1 MAEARQS
8 NGRCPSSN
16 KGGRRTIIRNQKI
29 SADDA
34 LLSITNLK
42 DKILSGNKN
51 RKTNKRPNMTV
62 FAAYGGVFLII
73 VSIITVGYQPPQP
86 SAGNSSVANATAN
99 TPTITPDSADRL
111 SVDEIVATDVALNLA
126 EQTNMA
132 VAPNVA
138 NLSVSLAAKN
148 ELSQTNDNAIVK
160 PTIIQPTIGNGEIIT
175 YVVKQGDSAATI
187 AASFGL
193 KPETVRWANNLS
205 TDAVTVGASLTIP
218 PTDGV
223 IYTVRAG
230 DTIDKLAT
238 TYTTTKER
246 ITSVNNLEISGLTPG
261 KKIVIPGGILPT
273 EQRPG
278 YVAPVQQRT
287 YTNTGTGFGGSSWR
301 IKVGTPGL
309 AGNGYAYGN
318 CTRYAYDRRIQ
329 LGLKVGNQWGN
340 ASTWSYY
347 AQREGLRVDNS
358 PSVGAVI
365 QNGGGFGHVGIVEK
379 LLPNGDI
386 EISEMNAYV
395 SGGGWN
401 IVSGRTISASQV
413 RYYAYIH

>member
-1 MAEARQS
+1 
-8 NGRCPSSN
+8 
-16 KGGRRTIIRNQKI
+16 
-29 SADDA
+29 
-34 LLSITNLK
+34 
-42 DKILSGNKN
+42 
-51 RKTNKRPNMTV
+51 
-62 FAAYGGVFLII
+62 
-73 VSIITVGYQPPQP
+73 
-86 SAGNSSVANATAN
+86 
-99 TPTITPDSADRL
+99 
-111 SVDEIVATDVALNLA
+111 
-126 EQTNMA
+126 MA

-148 ELSQTNDNAIVK
+148 ELAQTSDIAIVK
-160 PTIIQPTIGNGEIIT
+160 PTIIQPTIGGDEIVT
-175 YVVKQGDSAATI
+175 YVTKEGDSAATV

-193 KPETVRWANNLS
+193 KPETVRWANNLT
-205 TDAVTVGASLTIP
+205 TDAVAVGRTLTIP

-223 IYTVRAG
+223 IYTVRSG
-230 DTIDKLAT
+230 DTIDKLAS
-238 TYTTTKER
+238 TYSTTKER
-246 ITSVNNLEISGLTPG
+246 ITAVNNLEISGLKPG
-261 KKIVIPGGILPT
+261 QKIIIPGGILPT

-278 YVAPVQQRT
+278 YVAPVTYRA
-287 YTNTGTGFGGSSWR
+287 YTNTGAGFGGSSWR

-329 LGLKVGNQWGN
+329 LGLRVGNQWGN

-347 AQREGLRVDNS
+347 AQREGLRVDNT
-358 PSVGAVI
+358 PSVGAII
-365 QNGGGFGHVGIVEK
+365 QNGGGFGHVGIVER

-401 IVSGRTISASQV
+401 IVNGRTISASQV